1 MVKVID
7 PVLTDEDI
15 SFYTELVN
23 SDNLE
28 YNQGIVYNTTYSRP
42 EARNYYNRFLIE
54 NSEYRK
60 YLTEKLISNKLLNNE
75 LSVLE
80 IWINKITPDSNK
92 DDGFH
97 NDFSDIT
104 FLIYLNDE
112 FTGGEF
118 EYMEGN
124 IPHKIQPTKGL
135 TLRLDNKVLHRVL
148 PVTTGIR
155 YSLVIFIKKKK
166 TLL

>member
-1 MVKVID
+1 MVKVIE
-7 PVLTDEDI
+7 PVLTDGDI
-15 SFYTELVN
+15 TFYTELVN

-28 YNQGIVYNTTYSRP
+28 YNQGIVYNTSFTRP

-92 DDGFH
+92 DDVFH
-97 NDFSDIT
+97 YDFSDIT

-118 EYMEGN
+118 EYMEDN
-124 IPHKIQPTKGL
+124 IPHTIQPTKGL

-148 PVTTGIR
+148 PVTSGIR